1 MLVTLPLEADAEQQ
15 RYFNSLDDLAAEY
28 GVPHLNLLYAD
39 FLNTDT
45 DYSDGAHLNVS
56 GAGKTTAYLGDYIQQ
71 NYDIPCRYDDE
82 KYMAEWGNAFQTY
95 LEEKRRLLRHEEDLE
110 KLLLMC
116 RDEDLNCAVYVSGAS
131 SCHEDEKTG
140 ALIRNIIP
148 MERYD
153 EAENTGQDYFMTVD
167 YGNGQIHEYVSPEE
181 VVVDTSFSKLSF
193 RMDEESKPVLQ
204 AGDDPD
210 NLFAHDGRADICI
223 AVFDRWTGELIC
235 TKCFKTD
242 RVLEAVPRTVE
253 EE

>member
-1 MLVTLPLEADAEQQ
+1 M
-15 RYFNSLDDLAAEY
+15 
-28 GVPHLNLLYAD
+28 
-39 FLNTDT
+39 
-45 DYSDGAHLNVS
+45 
-56 GAGKTTAYLGDYIQQ
+56 TAYLGDYVQQ
-71 NYDIPCRYDDE
+71 NYDIPCGYDDE
-82 KYMAEWGNAFQTY
+82 KYMEEWGSAFQTY
-95 LEEKRRLLRHEEDLE
+95 LEEKRQLLRQEEDLR
-110 KLLLMC
+110 KMLLMC
-116 RDEDLNCAVYVSGAS
+116 RDEDLNCAVYVSGSS
-131 SCHEDEKTG
+131 SCHEDEITG

-193 RMDEESKPVLQ
+193 RMDEEGKPVLQ

-210 NLFAHDGRADICI
+210 NLFAHDGRADVCI

-242 RVLEAVPRTVE
+242 RVLEAVPRIVE